1 VVINRRYLKDKGA
14 RLGIDPCGRLIKEE
28 NTWLVDQTSRNVQ
41 ASLHPT

>member
-14 RLGIDPCGRLIKEE
+14 RLGIDPYGRLIKEE
-28 NTWLVDQTSRNVQ
+28 NTWPVDETSRNAQ